1 MMDILNFDY
10 ELPENS
16 IAQTPVEPRDHSR
29 LLVAN
34 REKQSIEHKY
44 FFDIVDYLN
53 PGDILVVNDTKVI
66 AARLNGEKSVTG
78 GKVEI
83 LLTKKMDVKYSNEWE
98 AMVRPSK
105 RIPEGTKIIF
115 PDTEGFY
122 LTVEESLSEGLRRV
136 VLSSDF
142 LINKTGDMPFPPY
155 IKDRTTAPER
165 YQTVYATEP
174 GSVASPTAGLH
185 FTESL
190 FNKIRQKGVFIERVT
205 LHIGSGTFRP
215 VTHSDVKRHE
225 MSTEMY
231 SVTDSTV
238 SRIKEAKLKGKKIV
252 CVGTTSVRSLESLA
266 LKQSVADHLSIE
278 KMVGGRDE
286 TKLYILPGFEFKIT
300 DSLITNFHLPRS
312 TLLMLVHAFAGSAF
326 TRNIYDDAIKNDYRF
341 YSFGDAMII
350 I

>member
-142 LINKTGDMPFPPY
+142 LITKAGDMPFPPY

-190 FNKIRQKGVFIERVT
+190 FNKIRQKGVFIEKVT

-215 VTHSDVKRHE
+215 VTHLDVKRHE

-231 SVTDSTV
+231 SVKDSTV

-266 LKQSVADHLSIE
+266 LKQNVEDHLSIE

-300 DSLITNFHLPRS
+300 DMLITNFHLPKS
-312 TLLMLVHAFAGSAF
+312 TLLMLVHAFAGSEF
-326 TRNIYDDAIKNDYRF
+326 TRDIYDDAIKHDYRF

>member
-136 VLSSDF
+136 VLSTKQAICHSPPTLKIEPQHRSVIKLYMPQNQEALLHQQQGFILLNPF
-142 LINKTGDMPFPPY
+142 LIK
-155 IKDRTTAPER
+155 
-165 YQTVYATEP
+165 
-174 GSVASPTAGLH
+174 
-185 FTESL
+185 
-190 FNKIRQKGVFIERVT
+190 
-205 LHIGSGTFRP
+205 
-215 VTHSDVKRHE
+215 
-225 MSTEMY
+225 
-231 SVTDSTV
+231 
-238 SRIKEAKLKGKKIV
+238 
-252 CVGTTSVRSLESLA
+252 
-266 LKQSVADHLSIE
+266 
-278 KMVGGRDE
+278 
-286 TKLYILPGFEFKIT
+286 
-300 DSLITNFHLPRS
+300 
-312 TLLMLVHAFAGSAF
+312 
-326 TRNIYDDAIKNDYRF
+326 
-341 YSFGDAMII
+341 
-350 I
+350 